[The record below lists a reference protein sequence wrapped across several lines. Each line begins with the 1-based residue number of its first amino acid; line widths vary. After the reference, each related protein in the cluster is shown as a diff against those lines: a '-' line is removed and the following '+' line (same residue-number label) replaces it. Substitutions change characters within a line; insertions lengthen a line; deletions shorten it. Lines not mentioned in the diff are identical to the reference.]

1 MNLSLNFLK
10 KFVPQLSNSRVDY
23 SELVNALQEG
33 DENKAAE
40 LLSEVLPRL
49 EDYLMVAMSADSN
62 AAQECVQQAFLD
74 VFEQIRQD
82 KIKESKY
89 IFSYLI
95 KSCRHEYLRYAKRQH
110 RFKYEEEALNEL
122 YEPEQQ
128 FQNLLDKERQRILQ
142 ECLEELQEKSRKFIE
157 YFIDKPDA
165 TTDEASKEFGLT
177 GANVRTRK
185 SRILSRLHHCFK
197 RKSNE

>member
-1 MNLSLNFLK
+1 LTK
-10 KFVPQLSNSRVDY
+10 ARVDY
-23 SELVNALQEG
+23 SELVEAIQEG
-33 DENKAAE
+33 DNKKATD
-40 LLSEVLPRL
+40 LISEVIPRL
-49 EDYLMVAMSADSN
+49 EDYLTVSMNSDANS
-62 AAQECVQQAFLD
+62 AQECVQQAFLD
-74 VFEQIRQD
+74 VFEQVRKD
-82 KIKESKY
+82 KIKEPKY

-110 RFKYEEEALNEL
+110 KFKYEEEALNEL

-128 FQNLLDKERQRILQ
+128 IENLLDKERQRILK
-142 ECLEELQEKSRKFIE
+142 ECLEELQDKSKKFIE

-165 TTDEASKEFGLT
+165 TTEEASEEFDLS
-177 GANVRTRK
+177 GANVRTKK

>member
-1 MNLSLNFLK
+1 MTK
-10 KFVPQLSNSRVDY
+10 TRVDY
-23 SELVNALQEG
+23 SELVLALQEG
-33 DENKAAE
+33 DDAKAAE
-40 LLSEVLPRL
+40 LLSELIPRL
-49 EDYLMVAMSADSN
+49 EDYLVVAMSADEN

-122 YEPEQQ
+122 YEPEEQVK
-128 FQNLLDKERQRILQ
+128 NLLDKERQRILK
-142 ECLEELQEKSRKFIE
+142 ECLEELQEKSKKFIE

-165 TTDEASKEFGLT
+165 TTDEAVEEFGLS

-185 SRILSRLHHCFK
+185 SRILSRLHHCYK